1 MRLIDA
7 DALKARLCDIYGG
20 RGNGKM
26 FFSTIAIVFCKI
38 IDSQPTASPEYVET
52 ESNLFDVEEIHDNC
66 TVQILRNSVTGE
78 ESVGW
83 WPNRREGG

>member
-7 DALKARLCDIYGG
+7 DALKARLCDVYAGK
-20 RGNGKM
+20 GNPKSFYPVM
-26 FFSTIAIVFCKI
+26 LIMFCKI
-38 IDSQPTASPEYVET
+38 IDAQPTASAEYVET
-52 ESNLFDVEEIHDNC
+52 ECNLFDVEEIHEDC